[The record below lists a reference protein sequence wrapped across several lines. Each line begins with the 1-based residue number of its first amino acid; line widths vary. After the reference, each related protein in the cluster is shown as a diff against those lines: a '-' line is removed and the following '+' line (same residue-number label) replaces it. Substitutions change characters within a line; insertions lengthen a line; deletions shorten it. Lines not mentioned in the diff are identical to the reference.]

1 MQNSAELEQK
11 EAVLEE
17 TATEAPLEET
27 PVEEISVEEAPAEE
41 IIAEEPVAEE
51 VPVTEAPV
59 EETPVAEEAP
69 VEEAPAIVAPP
80 VVEQPKKAKKVRR
93 SRPWPLKI
101 LCGLIAFVLCVT
113 MFAVSLAGIVVVDL
127 RVMATEG
134 GIGKIITPLIFS
146 GLSDAPKYPGLTAAP
161 SQPAGEDVVGPL
173 VDMAFDLLEKQFGE
187 ETPLTKD
194 QLAQFINESSAKDFL
209 VEKVSGVV
217 EDVLNDTNHTTISR
231 DEVMDIIRDNT
242 QLIKDNFDVEITEE
256 QLQEIEEALEEVEI
270 FDDFEEKGFVGTLK
284 ESLAEEGLDSDLG
297 GILGGGASGGSLFDD
312 ILSFI
317 PKVTSNAAI
326 AGIFGTFLVLFLLL
340 WLTNFTIPKTLSD
353 TGIVLLV
360 NGLVLCAP
368 IALDNL
374 GLLQS
379 MLPPTLFSIV
389 RGVLAAVAPVHI
401 AVLAAGA
408 GLIVLAIIAK
418 TIKSIRLRKAAA

>member
-1 MQNSAELEQK
+1 MQNSTELEQK
-11 EAVLEE
+11 DAVLEE
-17 TATEAPLEET
+17 A
-27 PVEEISVEEAPAEE
+27 VE
-41 IIAEEPVAEE
+41 
-51 VPVTEAPV
+51 EAPV
-59 EETPVAEEAP
+59 EETPVEEIPVEEAP
-69 VEEAPAIVAPP
+69 VEEVSATEESVEEAPVAEEAPVVEEAPAEEAPAIIAPP
-80 VVEQPKKAKKVRR
+80 VVEQPKKEKKAKKVRR

-161 SQPAGEDVVGPL
+161 SQPSGEDVVGPL

-217 EDVLNDTNHTTISR
+217 EDLLNDTNTTTISR

-242 QLIKDNFDVEITEE
+242 QLIKDSFDVEITEE
-256 QLQEIEEALEEVEI
+256 QLQEIEGALEKVEI
-270 FDDFEEKGFVGTLK
+270 FDDFAEKGFMGTIK
-284 ESLAEEGLDSDLG
+284 ESLAEEGIDSDLG
-297 GILGGGASGGSLFDD
+297 GILGDAASGGSLFDD
-312 ILSFI
+312 IFSFI

-326 AGIFGTFLVLFLLL
+326 ASIFGTFLVLFLLL

-353 TGIVLLV
+353 TGIVLLI
-360 NGLVLCAP
+360 NGLILCAP
-368 IALDNL
+368 IMLDNAGLAAAFMEPTVL
-374 GLLQS
+374 GV
-379 MLPPTLFSIV
+379 V
-389 RGVLAAVAPVHI
+389 RGILAAVAPVHI

-418 TIKSIRLRKAAA
+418 TVESIRLRKAAA